1 MAYDYVRYANQG
13 ATRSQPLNQQ
23 LISAMSFL
31 PEMGL
36 TMEVHSGGQDAEG
49 PNRTGSTRHDHGG
62 AGDVDFITADGRRLS
77 ASNPND
83 QAILAQVIARAKA
96 NGVTGFGQ
104 GADYMGDTRIHLGY
118 GNPGVWGAD
127 GKSANAPEWLRTAYS
142 GTPQGNQQ
150 TGNDTM
156 AALGLPN
163 NPPQGS
169 YSRMPVYDPQGPQ
182 SRMPVYDPQGPQ
194 GMMPVYAPQ
203 GPRNA
208 LERLPPPQLRNALMD
223 PADFMAPVGTN
234 ALTRGMQKYGRA

>member
-62 AGDVDFITADGRRLS
+62 AGDVDFITADGRKLS

-163 NPPQGS
+163 NPPQGAQGRTPS
-169 YSRMPVYDPQGPQ
+169 YHDYGTPN
-182 SRMPVYDPQGPQ
+182 
-194 GMMPVYAPQ
+194 APQ
-203 GPRNA
+203 GSPQGYGNA
-208 LERLPPPQLRNALMD
+208 LERMPPPQLRNVLMD